1 MTTPHEPLVR
11 VERLEYRY
19 APELPLVLRGLSLT
33 LDEGLRCLLIGANG
47 AGKTTFLELLAGRHM
62 IPKEVAHILGR
73 PAFHDTT
80 LAHDV
85 AFIGGP
91 FPFRGDVA
99 VETILAR
106 TPQLDWARTRQLVDV
121 LGVDTRWHMHRVS
134 DGQRRRV
141 QILLKLL
148 KPSRL
153 LLLDEIT
160 TDLDVV
166 ARADLLTF
174 LRDET
179 ETRGTTILYATHI
192 FDSLEEWATHLVFL
206 DRGEIRLNTPLA
218 AIDELQELHR
228 AGASSPLHRLVERWL
243 RAAQPAL
250 R

>member
-1 MTTPHEPLVR
+1 VSQTLEPLVR

-19 APELPLVLRGLSLT
+19 QPELPLVLRGVSLT
-33 LDEGLRCLLIGANG
+33 LDEGQRCLLIGGNG
-47 AGKTTFLELLAGRHM
+47 AGKTTLLELLAGRHM
-62 IPKEVAHILGR
+62 IPVQVAHILGR

-80 LAHDV
+80 LAREV

-99 VETILAR
+99 VGTILER
-106 TPQLDWARTRQLVDV
+106 TPHLDRRRTQQLIDV
-121 LGVDTRWHMHRVS
+121 LGVDTQWHMHRVS

-153 LLLDEIT
+153 LLLDEVT

-166 ARADLLTF
+166 ARADLLAF
-174 LRDET
+174 LAEEADH
-179 ETRGTTILYATHI
+179 RGTTILYATHI
-192 FDSLEEWATHLVFL
+192 FDGLDDWATHMVFL
-206 DRGEIRLNTPLA
+206 DRGEIRLNERLDA
-218 AIDELQELHR
+218 LEELQALRR

-243 RAAQPAL
+243 RAAQG